1 MELKNLGTTSIK
13 IPPIVFGGNVFGWT
27 ADKSQS
33 FKLLDELVSLGFNAI
48 DTADVYSRWATGN
61 QGGESEIII
70 GEWIQRNNNRDKISL
85 FTKVGSN
92 MRPGG
97 EKNISKKYI
106 LKAVEDSLSRLKTD
120 YIDLYFTHYDD
131 YKTPVSETLSAYE
144 QLIREGKVRH
154 IGASNL
160 SPERLIENLEVS
172 QTENLP
178 KYEVFQPLYNLLD
191 REEFEKSIKAIC
203 KEHKLGVVSYFSLA
217 SGFLTGKYNTEMDF
231 EGAERKRFAQKYL
244 NHKNLSILNQ
254 MENIANEHQVSL
266 AAVALRWIMQRPV
279 ISAPIASATNTS
291 QLSAFREAISFKLS
305 EEQMSILNNWSKA

>member
-27 ADKSQS
+27 ADKTQS

-70 GEWIQRNNNRDKISL
+70 GEWMQRNNNRDKISL

-92 MRPGG
+92 MKPGG

-106 LKAVEDSLSRLKTD
+106 LKAVEDSLTRLKTD
-120 YIDLYFTHYDD
+120 YIDLYFSHYDD
-131 YKTPVSETLSAYE
+131 FKTPVTETLIAYE
-144 QLIREGKVRH
+144 QLISEGKVRH
-154 IGASNL
+154 IGASNF
-160 SPERLIENLEVS
+160 SPERLIENLEASRV
-172 QTENLP
+172 ENLP

-191 REEFEKSIKAIC
+191 RQEFEKSIKTIC
-203 KEHKLGVVSYFSLA
+203 KEHKMGVISYFSLA
-217 SGFLTGKYNTEMDF
+217 SGFLTGKYKTEMDF

-254 MENIANEHQVSL
+254 MDNIAAEHQVSL
-266 AAVALRWIMQRPV
+266 AAVALRWIMQRPG
-279 ISAPIASATNTS
+279 ISAPIASATNTD
-291 QLSAFREAISFKLS
+291 QLSAFKEAISFELNA
-305 EEQMSILNNWSKA
+305 EQMSILKNWSQV